1 MKEFKE
7 WVGTGRRINKIVSLK
22 CVRLY
27 SVLKARKKI
36 WALQNII
43 ETAVILSDD
52 NPARIDEVPPEEL
65 LHAPYGLVT
74 GPLKPSIT
82 RRVLVNFFINWYASD
97 MSIQEREQDKSARL
111 FSRAL
116 ELMPGGVNSPVRA
129 FRAVGGTPLFIQS
142 ASGPTVTDVAGR
154 TFIDY
159 VGSWGPMILGH
170 ADAEI
175 IAALAAVAANGT
187 SFGAPNELEVELAE
201 EIVAAVPSIKM
212 VRMVNSGTE
221 ATMSAIRLARG
232 VTGRDKLVKFEGC
245 YHGHADSLLVK
256 AGSGVATL
264 GLPDSPGVPGALAQ
278 HTLTV
283 SFNDTTALEDTFQQ
297 HPDIAAVIIEPV
309 VGNMGCVPPTPGFL
323 DFVRELTKKHGAL
336 LIFDEVMTGFRLARG
351 GAQELYGIT
360 PDITCLGK
368 IIGGGLPVGAYGG
381 SRELMRNIAPVGSI
395 YQAGTLS
402 GNPLAMAAGLVTL
415 RRLRDQKFYE
425 ALEQSSAKLCEGL
438 SQAAADAGLK
448 TTTNRVGSM
457 WTTFFTD
464 APVTNWT
471 TANTSNRELYGRFF
485 HAMLDEGVYLAPSQF
500 EAGFVS
506 AAHTDLIIEQ
516 TISASKKAFSA
527 LM

>member
-1 MKEFKE
+1 MATPEKD
-7 WVGTGRRINKIVSLK
+7 
-22 CVRLY
+22 
-27 SVLKARKKI
+27 
-36 WALQNII
+36 QN
-43 ETAVILSDD
+43 
-52 NPARIDEVPPEEL
+52 N
-65 LHAPYGLVT
+65 
-74 GPLKPSIT
+74 
-82 RRVLVNFFINWYASD
+82 
-97 MSIQEREQDKSARL
+97 SARL
-111 FSRAL
+111 YARAL
-116 ELMPGGVNSPVRA
+116 ELLPGGVNSPVRA

-142 ASGPTVTDVAGR
+142 ASGPTITDVDGQ

-175 IAALAAVAANGT
+175 VEALAAVAASGT
-187 SFGAPNELEVELAE
+187 SFGAPNELEVQLAE
-201 EIVAAVPSIKM
+201 EIVAAMPSIEM

-264 GLPDSPGVPGALAQ
+264 GLPDSPGVPASLAQ

-283 SFNDTTALEDTFQQ
+283 PFNDAAALEDVFK
-297 HPDIAAVIIEPV
+297 HHHDIAAVIIEPV
-309 VGNMGCVPPTPGFL
+309 VGNMGCVPPEPGFL
-323 DFVRELTKKHGAL
+323 DFVRQVTTRGGAL

-381 SRELMRNIAPVGSI
+381 NRDLMRNIAPTGAI

-402 GNPLAMAAGLVTL
+402 GNPLAMTAGLLTL
-415 RRLRDQKFYE
+415 RRLKNKTIYDK
-425 ALEQSSAKLCEGL
+425 LESRSARLGDGL
-438 SQAAADAGLK
+438 SRAAAEGGFK
-448 TTTNRVGSM
+448 TVTNRVGSM
-457 WTTFFTD
+457 LTCFFTD
-464 APVTNWT
+464 EPVTNWT
-471 TANTSNRELYGRFF
+471 TANRSDRQLYGRFF

-500 EAGFVS
+500 EAAFVS
-506 AAHTDLIIEQ
+506 IAHTDAIIDQ
-516 TISASKKAFSA
+516 TIGASKKAFQA
-527 LM
+527 LIKHASE